1 MKLPSSSSFVA
12 AALIA
17 SSSIPSLAAPTAI
30 PNSDMAISSG
40 NQFVASQSKNITHS
54 AAEKDEQVAEKG
66 LLDALGELLHKLLN
80 RRDPSKDKASG
91 HEKRFEN
98 VDSQASRSSE
108 SRLPRDRSNSAND
121 GQPSRAAF
129 GRYPRSSHGQD

>member
-1 MKLPSSSSFVA
+1 
-12 AALIA
+12 
-17 SSSIPSLAAPTAI
+17 
-30 PNSDMAISSG
+30 MAISSG

-54 AAEKDEQVAEKG
+54 AAEKDEVHKADDGGGKKG
-66 LLDALGELLHKLLN
+66 LLDAIGELLHKLLN